1 MRSRLLSSEKIITS
15 LPPPRAAHGV
25 CVCTHVCVCVFL
37 YCVLNS
43 STSERHTLSLT
54 SLHGTWSETVVGNLR
69 IKPSV
74 FHLVRCLNV
83 IWRGNG
89 FHGGS
94 QQWGFT
100 KKWSGWTHYIP
111 HAAAAKLLQSC
122 PTLWDPIDGSPPGC
136 PVPGILQA
144 RTLEW
149 GAIAFSDIPH
159 SGTKMDLK
167 LWQVLASRLWHSTS
181 RVCKGAASPSVH
193 WCWKISMCFTWD
205 QGQSSE
211 GVSGA
216 QPGVQFARER

>member
-1 MRSRLLSSEKIITS
+1 M
-15 LPPPRAAHGV
+15 V
-25 CVCTHVCVCVFL
+25 CVCVRVCVFL

-54 SLHGTWSETVVGNLR
+54 SLRGTWWSETMVGNLR

-83 IWRGNG
+83 IWRGTG

-111 HAAAAKLLQSC
+111 HAAAAKSLQSC
-122 PTLWDPIDGSPPGC
+122 STLCDPIDGSPPGS

-149 GAIAFSDIPH
+149 GAIAFCDI
-159 SGTKMDLK
+159 GK
-167 LWQVLASRLWHSTS
+167 LGKFKLDVMLLHADE
-181 RVCKGAASPSVH
+181 V
-193 WCWKISMCFTWD
+193 D
-205 QGQSSE
+205 
-211 GVSGA
+211 GV
-216 QPGVQFARER
+216 